1 MSEEEAWIQN
11 LKSYMHNHIL
21 KRVPGMLN
29 LLNILSISLT
39 GMDCIT
45 LFLTSPSK
53 LYQLILTHFKGDITT
68 TDYTFKILF
77 LNPIA
82 EYLRNSNI
90 VNELLHLAKIGRDR
104 EFFELIKK
112 YSQ

>member
-1 MSEEEAWIQN
+1 MSTLEELRYKIH
-11 LKSYMHNHIL
+11 SYISS
-21 KRVPGMLN
+21 RVPGMLN

-82 EYLRNSNI
+82 ELLKKPEI
-90 VNELLHLAKIGRDR
+90 VDELSHMAKTGND
-104 EFFELIKK
+104 IKIF
-112 YSQ
+112 